1 MPPRFPSTGPHP
13 PGIPRPA
20 GEGSTAAL
28 YDEKPLMEVVSLARR
43 IGENVVVLDDDRA
56 PGAGRKKQSTIIDV
70 ADTAGVAIGTVS
82 RYLNGYKVRRGNREL
97 IEQAIDKLGYRRNA
111 VAAAMKTDLT
121 HMIGLM
127 APTFDE
133 FHGVMLE
140 HLAHDVRKTGRSL
153 LTYCHGA
160 DPKIMQEALDF
171 FAAQRIDALIMT
183 GEQELYEQVDD
194 LVGRGTPVI
203 FYNNDLQGVSA
214 DRVFVE
220 NRRASRRAVNHLL
233 DLGHERIGVISGNQ
247 HDSSGLERF
256 QGYEDALRDRG
267 MVLDPKYVFQGG
279 WAVDGGYHALTH
291 LMGLDEPPTAVFASS
306 YPMAVGALG
315 WLKER
320 GLRLPDDLS
329 LVSFDDVPLFRL
341 HEAGITAISQ
351 PVVKIADSI
360 TSMLVSRLA
369 DPDERPRTITLDCDI
384 ILRGST
390 RRLA

>member
-1 MPPRFPSTGPHP
+1 M
-13 PGIPRPA
+13 
-20 GEGSTAAL
+20 AL
-28 YDEKPLMEVVSLARR
+28 YDDKPLDEVSSLARR
-43 IGENVVVLDDDRA
+43 IGENVVVLGDDRGSA
-56 PGAGRKKQSTIIDV
+56 GGRKKQSTIIDV
-70 ADTAGVAIGTVS
+70 AETAGVAIGTVS
-82 RYLNGYKVRRGNREL
+82 RYLNGFKVRRGNREL
-97 IEQAIDKLGYRRNA
+97 IEQAIDQLGYRRNA

-183 GEQELYEQVDD
+183 GEQGLYEQVEE
-194 LVGRGTPVI
+194 LIGQGTPVI
-203 FYNNDLQGVSA
+203 FYNNDLRGVPA

-220 NRRASRRAVNHLL
+220 NRNASRRAVNHLL
-233 DLGHERIGVISGNQ
+233 DLGHERVGIIAGNH

-267 MVLDPKYVFQGG
+267 IAADPRYLVHGN
-279 WAVDGGYHALTH
+279 WSVDGGYHALTH
-291 LMGLDEPPTAVFASS
+291 LMGLDAPPTAVFAAS

-320 GLRLPDDLS
+320 GLRVPDDLS

-351 PVVKIADSI
+351 PLVKIADSI

-369 DPDERPRTITLDCDI
+369 NPDDERPRTITLDCDI

-390 RRLA
+390 RRLT